1 MKNKNDEFFEK
12 MEEQQPTP
20 IVKKKV
26 RETETVEELL
36 KLNFKKKLKK
46 NLE

>member
-1 MKNKNDEFFEK
+1 MKNKNDEFFDK
-12 MEEQQPTP
+12 LEEAQPT
-20 IVKKKV
+20 VKNKV
-26 RETETVEELL
+26 RETATVEELL